1 MINIKEPDG
10 FICIDK
16 PSGITSH
23 DVVGKIRRLYKTKKV
38 GHTGTLDPMATGVL
52 VILLGRCAKA
62 SEYLICEDKK
72 YLCRLKLGITTD
84 TEDTSGNIL
93 TTSDSLPSQ
102 AEVFRVCSEFC
113 GDIIQVPPMYSAL
126 KVDGKKLVDLARAG
140 ITVERKGRPIKIYS
154 IEPKYISDDE
164 YELSVHCSKG
174 TYIRTLCSDIG
185 AKLGCGGAMSYLRR
199 TKSGN
204 FTLDNSY
211 TLEQIENKDSDDRL
225 SLLGPTECIFSDLQ
239 QITLPAFY
247 EKLYKN
253 GLEIY
258 LSKLG
263 ADLREGQS
271 LAVYDKDGFYSLGKV
286 SSYPDGLALKSVK
299 FFRL

>member
-10 FICIDK
+10 LFCIDK

-93 TTSDSLPSQ
+93 TRSDSLPPQ

-126 KVDGKKLVDLARAG
+126 
-140 ITVERKGRPIKIYS
+140 
-154 IEPKYISDDE
+154 
-164 YELSVHCSKG
+164 
-174 TYIRTLCSDIG
+174 
-185 AKLGCGGAMSYLRR
+185 
-199 TKSGN
+199 
-204 FTLDNSY
+204 
-211 TLEQIENKDSDDRL
+211 
-225 SLLGPTECIFSDLQ
+225 
-239 QITLPAFY
+239 
-247 EKLYKN
+247 
-253 GLEIY
+253 
-258 LSKLG
+258 
-263 ADLREGQS
+263 
-271 LAVYDKDGFYSLGKV
+271 
-286 SSYPDGLALKSVK
+286 
-299 FFRL
+299 